1 MAMTVAAPYVADAIS
16 RFPRRTPRILI
27 GLWFLL
33 QFAAPFSGSAGSL
46 LWLEAVDVVIA
57 YLFWMAIRNRGASF
71 RGDASRIRRDYSLRL
86 AVFGVVAQILMVGS
100 SFSYIYKGHHFL
112 TLVPFVEDPTSHT
125 VINLLVAIG
134 TFTVV
139 PVCEELLFRGL
150 LASNSGFR
158 HGKWGMLAYAA
169 LSFAMLH
176 VSQNFWPTF
185 LSATVWA
192 LILRHTKNITISI
205 SLHATWNF
213 LCSLPFLL
221 GFVLPHFDGWN
232 GLVNAPVYSSVH
244 AVCRVVGFSMY
255 AVLIFYL
262 ARSSNRWSTRSRRRS
277 TSPSS
282 RPRERELVA
291 A

>member
-16 RFPRRTPRILI
+16 RFPRRTPRILFA
-27 GLWFLL
+27 LWLLL
-33 QFAAPFSGSAGSL
+33 QFAAPFSGSTASL
-46 LWLEAVDVVIA
+46 LWLEAVDLFIA

-71 RGDASRIRRDYSLRL
+71 RGDAARIRRDYSLRL
-86 AVFGVVAQILMVGS
+86 VVVGVVAQILMVGS
-100 SFSYIYKGHHFL
+100 SFSYIYKGQHFL
-112 TLVPFVEDPTSHT
+112 TLVPFTDDPTSHT
-125 VINLLVAIG
+125 VFNLLVAIG

-158 HGKWGMLAYAA
+158 HGKWAMLGYAA
-169 LSFAMLH
+169 FSFATLH
-176 VSQNFWPTF
+176 VTQNFWPTF

-213 LCSLPFLL
+213 LCSLPFLI
-221 GFVLPHFDGWN
+221 GFVVPHFVGWN
-232 GLVNAPVYSSVH
+232 GLVSAPVYASVH
-244 AVCRVVGFSMY
+244 AVCRVVGFSLY
-255 AVLIFYL
+255 AVLIIYL
-262 ARSSNRWSTRSRRRS
+262 ARSSNGWSRQSRRRHA
-277 TSPSS
+277 
-282 RPRERELVA
+282 RVRLEARGRELVA